1 MINYYYKIM
10 KLGEVKNKY
19 IVITFNMPSNLS
31 SDYIRGV
38 YEDISDNVMSI
49 RRAVFNYLENI

>member
-1 MINYYYKIM
+1 M

-19 IVITFNMPSNLS
+19 IIVNFKMPSHLS

-38 YEDISDNVMSI
+38 YVDISDNVMSI
-49 RRAVFNYLENI
+49 RRAVFNYLER